1 LLPGLVI
8 YTKPIGIIDIQ
19 ISPAAGTA
27 LVGSHA
33 EVADRIEEY
42 ARLGLTEFI
51 LSGYPHLEAASWL
64 GEGVLPLLRA
74 RGRWRYPAEDPAPS
88 QPGPE
93 RHPAAVP

>member
-1 LLPGLVI
+1 M
-8 YTKPIGIIDIQ
+8 
-19 ISPAAGTA
+19 
-27 LVGSHA
+27 
-33 EVADRIEEY
+33 ADRIEEY

-51 LSGYPHLEAASWL
+51 LSGYPHLEEAYWF

-74 RGRWRYPAEDPAPS
+74 RGRWRHPAEDPAPS